1 MASPTYPGVYITEQV
16 SSSHPITGVATSIT
30 AFVGYTATGI
40 DNRAEMLLSFSDYE
54 RLFGGLA
61 ADSELSYAVQQFFQ
75 NGGSQAYVVRTPRH
89 GAEDAQVVFGGLTF
103 TALSSGSWAN
113 GEILI
118 DIDFA
123 NVGEQLS
130 GTLTV
135 NGGSATVSGTLAGFK
150 TNLAPGEW
158 LVFSVDPTQT
168 PYQIQSITDDNTL
181 ALTSN
186 FNGAGGTGAA
196 EFFIDPTAFNL
207 TVTNLVDGTIEPFAL
222 LSMNPNRANFVA
234 SVINDPDNGSQLV
247 NVAVASPAPTV
258 APAQTGLV
266 GKPVSIPAV
275 NAALASATVP
285 NTVGVSANSPTVTS
299 NASFENSI
307 QAGQQLVFAA
317 DGTHTQYTVKS
328 VDSASQVT
336 LTTNYTGTA
345 SSSTIATVIGSVAT
359 AAFTVPFTV
368 TNPTTAPASLPI
380 TVTVFAQGTPIPQ
393 TVAGLASQLQKA
405 LNTALAVQLPGASVV
420 CSVAGTGAGQAL
432 RVNASLPQYP
442 DAIITFNSPPPASDP
457 LGISST
463 PVANINVAHYALGT
477 GNGTVDSWGAYLT
490 SAAPGTDG
498 SGLPW
503 TQDLIGDPSLT
514 TGIYALA
521 NVDIFNLLSI
531 PDATRA
537 LPGNSSAHD
546 PNVDYNAV
554 YSAAIALCDTK
565 LSMLL
570 VDAPPEV
577 NNILAAVDWKTS
589 GLIVNN
595 ENGACFFPR
604 IRLLDPLNPGM
615 LRTFAPSGVIA
626 GVYATTDSSRGV
638 WKAPAGIQATLNG
651 VQSLVYKMTDAE
663 NGELNPLGVNCL
675 RTFPVFGQVLWGA
688 RTLVGADAQAN
699 SWKYVPVRRTALF
712 LEQSLYQGTQWV
724 VFEPNDEPLWA
735 SIRLN
740 LGSFMQTL
748 FLQGAFQ
755 GTTPAQA
762 YFVKCDS
769 ETTTQTDIDN
779 GIVNIL
785 VGFAPLKPAE
795 FVVIQIQQM
804 SGSQPS

>member
-1 MASPTYPGVYITEQV
+1 
-16 SSSHPITGVATSIT
+16 VATSIT

-393 TVAGLASQLQKA
+393 TVAGLASQLQKT
-405 LNTALAVQLPGASVV
+405 LNAALAVQLPGASVV

-477 GNGTVDSWGAYLT
+477 GNGTVDSWGSYLT

>member
-16 SSSHPITGVATSIT
+16 SASHPITGVATSIT

-40 DNRAEMLLSFSDYE
+40 DNRAEILESFSDYE

-113 GEILI
+113 GQILI
-118 DIDFA
+118 DIDYA
-123 NVGEQLS
+123 NVGDQLS

-135 NGGSATVSGTLAGFK
+135 ANNSTAVTGHLAGFK
-150 TNLAPGEW
+150 TNLAVGEW
-158 LVFSVDPTQT
+158 LVFAVDPTQT
-168 PYQIQSITDDNTL
+168 PYQIQSITDDNDL
-181 ALTSN
+181 VLTSK
-186 FNGAGGTGAA
+186 FSGTGGTGAA
-196 EFFIDPTAFNL
+196 VYFVDPTAFNL
-207 TVTNLVDGTIEPFAL
+207 TVTNLVDGTVEPFPL
-222 LSMNPNRANFVA
+222 LSMNNNRANFVA
-234 SVINDPDNGSQLV
+234 SIINDPDNGSQLV
-247 NVAVASPAPTV
+247 NVSVGSPAPTV
-258 APAQTGLV
+258 PPAQTGLV
-266 GKPVSIPAV
+266 GKPISISAV
-275 NAALASATVP
+275 NAALASAAVP
-285 NTVGVSANSPTVTS
+285 GNVDVTASKTVTGIGTTFTTS
-299 NASFENSI
+299 V

-317 DGTHTQYTVKS
+317 DTTHTQYTIQS
-328 VDSASQVT
+328 VTSDTELT
-336 LTTNYTGTA
+336 LTTAYTGTV
-345 SSSTIATVIGSVAT
+345 SSSTTATVIGSTAT
-359 AAFTVPFTV
+359 AAFTVPFSV
-368 TNPTTAPASLPI
+368 TRPTTAPAPLPI
-380 TVTVFAQGTPIPQ
+380 TVTVFAQGAPVPQ

-405 LNTALAVQLPGASVV
+405 LNAALAVQLPGASVA
-420 CSVAGTGAGQAL
+420 CSVAGTGAGQAI
-432 RVNASLPQYP
+432 RVNATIPQYP
-442 DAIITFNSPPPASDP
+442 DAIITFDASAPPTDP
-457 LGISST
+457 LGIST
-463 PVANINVAHYALGT
+463 TAAANINVAHYALGT
-477 GNGTVDSWGAYLT
+477 GNGTADSWGSYLT

-503 TQDLIGDPSLT
+503 TQDLIGDPSLNS
-514 TGIYALA
+514 GIYALS
-521 NVDIFNLLSI
+521 NIDIFNLMSI

-565 LSMLL
+565 RAMLL
-570 VDAPPEV
+570 IDAPPEV
-577 NNILAAVDWKTS
+577 NTILAAVDWKS
-589 GLIVNN
+589 SQLIVHD

-604 IRLLDPLNPGM
+604 LRLLDPLNPGM
-615 LRTFAPSGVIA
+615 MRTFAPSGVVA
-626 GVYATTDSSRGV
+626 GVYATTDSNRGV

-663 NGELNPLGVNCL
+663 NGELNPLGVNCF
-675 RTFPVFGQVLWGA
+675 RTFPVYGSVLWGA
-688 RTLVGADAQAN
+688 RTLVGADADAS

-740 LGSFMQTL
+740 IGSFMQTL

-755 GTTPAQA
+755 GSTPAQA

>member
-247 NVAVASPAPTV
+247 SVAVASPAPTV

-393 TVAGLASQLQKA
+393 TVAGLASQLQKT
-405 LNTALAVQLPGASVV
+405 LNAALAVQLPRASVV

-477 GNGTVDSWGAYLT
+477 GNGTVDSWGSYLT

>member
-393 TVAGLASQLQKA
+393 TVAGLASQLQKT
-405 LNTALAVQLPGASVV
+405 LNAALAVQLPGASVV

-463 PVANINVAHYALGT
+463 PAANINVAHYALGT
-477 GNGTVDSWGAYLT
+477 GNGTVDSWGSYLT